1 MRAVP
6 AVESGYHRGMHPYR
20 AAAFAALLCVLSALP
35 ARADGFVTPF
45 LGFNYGGDS
54 PNCATLTGC
63 NDKRVNWGVAA
74 GATGGLLGFEEE
86 LAYAPNFFGT
96 SSGANNAV
104 LTVMSN
110 LMFVIPAGPVHP
122 YALVG
127 VGLVRP
133 HADLSPSSLAQ
144 SDQNTLGWDIGG
156 GINIFLSHTVGVHG
170 DIRHVRTLQDITLG
184 GVFSNAPLD
193 FWRARTGLT
202 FRF

>member
-1 MRAVP
+1 MRP
-6 AVESGYHRGMHPYR
+6 HR
-20 AAAFAALLCVLSALP
+20 ALALAALLFTLSAVP
-35 ARADGFVTPF
+35 ARADGFLSPF

-63 NDKRVNWGVAA
+63 NDKRVNWGVGL
-74 GATGGLLGFEEE
+74 GATGGIFGFEEE

-96 SSGANNAV
+96 SGPDNAV
-104 LTVMSN
+104 LTLMSN
-110 LMFVIPAGPVHP
+110 MLVVIPAGPVQP
-122 YALVG
+122 YGLIG

-133 HADLSPSSLAQ
+133 HAQLNAASLAS

-156 GINIFLSHTVGVHG
+156 GVNIYLVHAFGIRG
-170 DIRHVRTLQDITLG
+170 DLLHIRTFQDITLG

-193 FWRARTGLT
+193 FWRASACVT